1 MCVDA
6 DAHPPIAPMAGAAVD
21 GEAIEL
27 VAADGNRLS
36 AYRARGQG
44 DSPARMLVLPDI
56 RGLFPFY
63 EELALWFAEAGI
75 GALAIDYFGRT
86 AGVGAR
92 DAGFD
97 HRAHVDQTTW
107 SGLSADIRA
116 GVAELR
122 VPDPAA
128 RVFVV
133 GFCFGG
139 RLAFDAATLGL
150 GLAGVIGFY
159 GVPTG
164 PRLDI
169 PAPAEVAGSMG
180 CPVLGLFGGA
190 DRGHPRHDGG
200 RVRAGP
206 HDRGRAARPRDLPRR
221 TPQLLRPQGRRL
233 RRCLGGRL
241 ATRPRV
247 RRRRAGLTVTPDGPR

>member
-63 EELALWFAEAGI
+63 EELALRFAEAGI

-190 DRGHPRHDGG
+190 DRGIPATM
-200 RVRAGP
+200 VTAFEQALTTAGVP
-206 HDRGRAARPRDLPRR
+206 HDLVTYRGAPHSFFDRKAADFADASEDAWRRVLAFVDAERA
-221 TPQLLRPQGRRL
+221 
-233 RRCLGGRL
+233 
-241 ATRPRV
+241 
-247 RRRRAGLTVTPDGPR
+247 